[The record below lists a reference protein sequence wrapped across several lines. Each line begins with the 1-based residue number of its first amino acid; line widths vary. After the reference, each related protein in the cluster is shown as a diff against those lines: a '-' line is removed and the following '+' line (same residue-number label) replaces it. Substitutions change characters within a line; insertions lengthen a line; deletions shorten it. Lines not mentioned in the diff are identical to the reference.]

1 MLPLYLSIEG
11 LYSYQQKQE
20 IDFTSL
26 SEAGLF
32 GIFGTVGSGKSSI
45 LEAIGY
51 ALYGETERLNKKE
64 KRTYNML
71 NLKSNQA
78 LIDFQFLNF
87 EGRKF
92 RFIAQWK
99 RKKKFQEIADDGRKA
114 YEWIDENW
122 IPLESVDGAKVTN
135 LSYPNFRRTIIIP
148 QGQFKEFLE
157 LKGNDRSEMMKEIFF
172 LNQYDLG
179 PKVSHMIANNNKKIE
194 HLKGALSGFENVNN
208 EIIEA
213 KNTQFQVLVT
223 NLDNLKKEFTQLEI
237 QFNSLQKAKQNRLD
251 LAAKKEEL
259 QTLELK
265 KTQIQKVEHEINEFE
280 LVSTNFREHLNNLSH
295 VNTSKT
301 TLLNKIEGLKEN
313 KEHTKHDLI
322 VVEKALEELLPQ
334 YENLDNFKAEIQDL
348 KRLLQNLEATQAKA
362 EKEAGIAKGK
372 EFLNEQKTTEQ
383 KLSADI
389 AQIEQQIERIKG
401 ARINSSELLAI
412 DNWYHTNEQIVKDLQ
427 DKNNHIIKF
436 KKEIDELINKFA
448 TLGYSE
454 ANWTNEFELKIQKNF
469 SSEEIHK
476 NLEGELRLKQE
487 LAQYV
492 HNLHDGDPCPLCG
505 AVEHPSPMQI
515 NVLKDEFGQLEVQKN
530 KILSEK
536 YVLEKERTDLQFMSL
551 KLSEKKSELEK
562 YSQEVTTI
570 DSQYH
575 RHQSTYIWTEFDKDN
590 RSIFENKK
598 NEIFKIEELI
608 NQLEHELKEKRN
620 QFEKTRE
627 TIQKS
632 ERKLNDY
639 QNEIKIIEANI
650 QQNILQIQVLDSAK
664 YASCTKKSIEEKS
677 IQIELNIK
685 RIESDYQNFS
695 KKLLEYRTK
704 YAQIKGAYVEAQEQ
718 YAVYTAKLQEIQ
730 NVVHKLLLQYNYA
743 DVATINLILTKNLN
757 ISATKS
763 QIQEFYVSY
772 NTLQNRLGELE
783 ELADNDNFTEEKY
796 VELAQWMLSKKKD
809 LEQQI
814 ELYGALKDD
823 LERLTVEL
831 SKKQELLEEYQK
843 LDIRRE
849 NLKILDNMF
858 RGNGFVN
865 YVSSI
870 HLQRLCEIANQ
881 RFHRLTKNQL
891 SLVIND
897 SNEFEVIDYLNN
909 GYRRSAKT
917 LSGGQAFQA
926 SLCLALALAEN
937 IQSLNKADKNFFFID
952 EGFGTQDAESIN
964 TVFDT
969 LQYLH
974 QENRVVGIIS
984 HVEEL
989 KERMPRAITIF
1000 KDLEKGSRII
1010 INS

>member
-20 IDFTSL
+20 IDFTAL

-78 LIDFQFLNF
+78 LIDFEFLNF

-92 RFIAQWK
+92 RFVAQWK
-99 RKKKFQEIADDGRKA
+99 RKKKFQEITDDGRKA
-114 YEWIDENW
+114 YEWIDNNW

-179 PKVSHMIANNNKKIE
+179 PKVSHMIANNTKKIE
-194 HLKGALSGFENVNN
+194 HLKGALSGYEDVNS
-208 EIIEA
+208 EIIEQ
-213 KNTQFQVLVT
+213 KNAQFQTLT
-223 NLDNLKKEFTQLEI
+223 SSLDNLKKEYSQLETQI
-237 QFNSLQKAKQNRLD
+237 KSLENSRQNRLD
-251 LAAKKEEL
+251 LANRKAEFQE
-259 QTLELK
+259 LELK
-265 KTQIQKVEHEINEFE
+265 KIQIQKVEKEINEFE
-280 LVSTNFREHLNNLSH
+280 LVTTTFREYLNNLSEI
-295 VNTSKT
+295 NISKSD
-301 TLLNKIEGLKEN
+301 LLTKIELLKEN
-313 KEHTKHDLI
+313 KDSIKNTLI
-322 VVEKALEELLPQ
+322 EVEKALQDLQPQ
-334 YENLDNFKAEIQDL
+334 YENLDNSKFEIQDL
-348 KRLLQNLEATQAKA
+348 KRLIQNLEATETKT

-372 EFLNEQKTTEQ
+372 EFLAIQNASEQQLTTLITQ
-383 KLSADI
+383 L
-389 AQIEQQIERIKG
+389 EQQIEFIKSTK
-401 ARINSSELLAI
+401 INSADLLAI
-412 DNWYHTNEQIVKDLQ
+412 DKWYHTNEQFGKDLAE
-427 DKNNHIIKF
+427 KNKSITDIKSQIEDVKSKF
-436 KKEIDELINKFA
+436 LELGFDE
-448 TLGYSE
+448 TD
-454 ANWTNEFELKIQKNF
+454 WTEKLTLKIQNIGKL
-469 SSEEIHK
+469 EEAFK
-476 NLEGELRLKQE
+476 KQESELRLKQE
-487 LAQYV
+487 LAHYA
-492 HNLHDGDPCPLCG
+492 HNLHDGEPCPLCG
-505 AVEHPSPMQI
+505 AAEHPSPMQI
-515 NVLKDEFGQLEVQKN
+515 GKLEEEFASLEIKKN
-530 KILSEK
+530 SIQADKNI
-536 YVLEKERTDLQFMSL
+536 LEKEKSDLQFMSL
-551 KLSEKKSELEK
+551 KFSEKQLELEK
-562 YSQEVTTI
+562 FSHDAALINTQYQAHQNSYS
-570 DSQYH
+570 
-575 RHQSTYIWTEFDKDN
+575 WTDFDKDD
-590 RSIFENKK
+590 RAAFENKK
-598 NEIFKIEELI
+598 NEIFKIEEQL
-608 NQLEHELKEKRN
+608 NQYESELKGKRE
-620 QFEKTRE
+620 QLQKTRE

-639 QNEIKIIEANI
+639 QNEINILAAKI
-650 QQNILQIQVLDSAK
+650 QQNLQQIQVVDIEK
-664 YASCTKKSIEEKS
+664 YAFYDKKSVEEKS
-677 IQIELNIK
+677 IQIDLNIK
-685 RIESDYQNFS
+685 RIESEYQNYS
-695 KKLLEYRTK
+695 KKLLEYRTQ
-704 YAQIKGAYVEAQEQ
+704 YAEIKGKYVEAQGQ
-718 YAVYTAKLQEIQ
+718 YAIYTAKLQETQ
-730 NVVHKLLLQYNYA
+730 SVVNKLLLEHNYA
-743 DVATINLILTKNLN
+743 DIATIKLILSKNLN
-757 ISATKS
+757 INALRQQT
-763 QIQEFYVSY
+763 QEFHVSY
-772 NTLQNRLGELE
+772 KTLQNRLAELE
-783 ELADNDNFTEEKY
+783 ELTENDDFTEEKY
-796 VELAQWMLSKKKD
+796 AALTKLILSKKEY

-823 LERLTVEL
+823 LDRLNTEL
-831 SKKQELLEEYQK
+831 KEKQDLLIEYQK

-891 SLVIND
+891 SLVINEN
-897 SNEFEVIDYLNN
+897 NEFEVIDYLNN

-989 KERMPRAITIF
+989 KERMPRAITIV
-1000 KDLEKGSRII
+1000 KDLEKGSQII
-1010 INS
+1010 PT